1 MTSKLHPARDS
12 AYYVKGIIPLIC
24 GRDSGFRF
32 SVHTG
37 VAFLGD
43 LFFNGRFP
51 WFGDCDLNHWISCLD
66 RVLRMKVETVIPGHG
81 PPASLKEAA
90 AFRDLLAAVRDS
102 VGAAIDAGLSEDAAA
117 REVVVAEYVEMQ
129 RYKEWMPFNV
139 RAAYRY
145 MRGG

>member
-1 MTSKLHPARDS
+1 
-12 AYYVKGIIPLIC
+12 
-24 GRDSGFRF
+24 
-32 SVHTG
+32 
-37 VAFLGD
+37 
-43 LFFNGRFP
+43 
-51 WFGDCDLNHWISCLD
+51 
-66 RVLRMKVETVIPGHG
+66 MKVETVIPGHG